1 MSRSIT
7 LLAPAKI
14 NLGLWVGR
22 KRPDGYHEIITLMVP
37 LEFGDWIKITKEA
50 EGIRLRTTGIR
61 LNIPVKDNLAYRA
74 AELFFA
80 ATKIDGGCSI
90 TITKRILPGAGLG
103 GGSTDAAAVL
113 TGLNRLY
120 HHPLNPKKLRA
131 LSLKLGSDVPFFIK
145 AVPCVARG
153 RGERLRPVLLP
164 RLLVL
169 LYCPDF
175 SVSTS
180 WAYQQL
186 DRTRRKL
193 TSPFLSPKILCLRLR
208 RKELAGLAGKIHNS
222 FEPVVFAQHPEL
234 AQIKELLLSR
244 GAYVANLSGSGSTVY
259 GLFQAPDPMADL
271 ITSGLPWILTRSRP
285 SVRLNKG

>member
-22 KRPDGYHEIITLMVP
+22 KRPDGYHEIVTLMVP
-37 LEFGDWIKITKEA
+37 LEFGDRIKITKQA
-50 EGIRLRTTGIR
+50 KGIRLRTTGIR
-61 LNIPVKDNLAYRA
+61 LNIPANDNLAHRA

-80 ATKIDGGCSI
+80 AAKIERGCSI
-90 TITKRILPGAGLG
+90 TINKRIPPGSGLG
-103 GGSTDAAAVL
+103 GGSADAAAVL
-113 TGLNRLY
+113 IGLNRLY
-120 HHPLNPKKLRA
+120 HHPLNRKKLRDLA
-131 LSLKLGSDVPFFIK
+131 LKLGSDVPFFIK
-145 AVPCVARG
+145 GVPCVARG

-186 DRTRRKL
+186 DHLRRKL
-193 TSPFLSPKILCLRLR
+193 TPPPLSPKILCLRLR

-222 FEPVVFAQHPEL
+222 FEPVVFARHPEL

-244 GAYVANLSGSGSTVY
+244 GAYAASLSGSGSTVY
-259 GLFQAPDPMADL
+259 GLFPTPDPMADL
-271 ITSGLPWILTRSRP
+271 IASGLPWILTRSRP